1 MFSCPQHR
9 AAKQYQYPQ
18 EKTHMTYTKKQE
30 ALHALLRKLFEEVL
44 PKQGFVPREK
54 QIELA
59 NEILESLGCSE
70 LFLAEAEVGTG
81 KTLAYLLPAVIV
93 RRAKL
98 NENRLPTTLPDGSQ
112 MPVVIAT
119 SGIALQRAI
128 EQDYIPSLSDILM
141 EHGVIKT
148 PLSRVLRKGKSHY
161 LCERRFAHF
170 YSFADEDTK
179 TSLAPLIKSR
189 FADLALAKGLTAYQK
204 RAICVDNRCGQDCS
218 RFGTCR
224 YMRYLQDA
232 RRGGYDF
239 QVCNHNYLLADIL
252 RRAKGQRPLIPDYQ
266 AVVIDEAHKFLDA
279 ARQMYGC
286 SLSLT
291 ELTRAA
297 KDAQEI
303 TFAPGVPTAELM
315 RETDRI
321 LSKSVLLFRFLN
333 KEVTTET
340 DDAERYPTT
349 IRERT
354 EKLILSLREDFG
366 DLASLLVKQPVGIKY
381 EARIRKLSFALGHI
395 SDSLSTFACH
405 NDLVY
410 WLEGESM
417 ADGFTILRGI
427 PKELGRMLH
436 RDLWSRNIPFIL
448 TSGTLSAAGSFGHIK
463 RKMGLDLG
471 YAKRLRETTKPSPF
485 NYRENVLLYISEAI
499 PFPDNRDDHYIKSVT
514 DEAERLIRAAHGH
527 TALLFTS
534 YKAMDM
540 VHERIALRNLPYPVF
555 RMDRGGTGVIERFRV
570 SGNGVIF
577 ASGALWEGIDIP
589 GDILSLLIIARLPF
603 AVPDP
608 VSEWEK
614 TLYSDMD
621 EYKEKV
627 IVPEMLIKLKQ
638 GFGRLIRGETDTGV
652 VAILDFRAGRKG
664 SYRRRVLA
672 ALPPCAVTSDI
683 ADVEKFMRDK
693 KPAAYFS

>member
-1 MFSCPQHR
+1 
-9 AAKQYQYPQ
+9 
-18 EKTHMTYTKKQE
+18 MTYTKKQE
-30 ALHALLRKLFEEVL
+30 VLHAFLRKLFEEVL

-93 RRAKL
+93 RRARL

-119 SGIALQRAI
+119 SGIALQRAH
-128 EQDYIPSLSDILM
+128 EQDYIPSLSDILI

-148 PLSRVLRKGKSHY
+148 PLSRVLRKGKGHY

-170 YSFADEDTK
+170 YSFADANTK
-179 TSLAPLIKSR
+179 IILAPLIKSSLV
-189 FADLALAKGLTAYQK
+189 DLALAKGLTAYQK

-286 SLSLT
+286 SLSLA
-291 ELTRAA
+291 ELTHAT

-303 TFAPGVPTAELM
+303 TFAPGVPTAELR

-321 LSKSVLLFRFLN
+321 RSKSLLLFRFLN
-333 KEVTTET
+333 KEIPDEVAAG
-340 DDAERYPTT
+340 DDAERYPTK

-354 EKLILSLREDFG
+354 EKLIRSLREDLK
-366 DLASLLVKQPVGIKY
+366 DLASLIVKQPVGIKY
-381 EARIRKLSFALGHI
+381 EARIRKLSFALDRI
-395 SDSLSTFACH
+395 SDSLAAFACH
-405 NDLVY
+405 DDLIY
-410 WLEGESM
+410 WLEGDSE
-417 ADGFTILRGI
+417 ADGFTVLRGI

-448 TSGTLSAAGSFGHIK
+448 TSGTLSAAGSFDHIK
-463 RKMGLDLG
+463 RKMGLDLCD
-471 YAKRLRETTKPSPF
+471 AKRLRETTKPSPF
-485 NYRENVLLYISEAI
+485 NYRENVLLYISETV
-499 PFPDNRDDHYIKSVT
+499 PFPDNRDDHYIRSVT
-514 DEAERLIRAAHGH
+514 DEAERLIRVAHGH

-534 YKAMDM
+534 YRALDM

-555 RMDRGGTGVIERFRV
+555 RMDRGGSAVIERFRA

-608 VSEWEK
+608 VSEWER

-621 EYKEKV
+621 EYKAKV

-672 ALPPCAVTSDI
+672 ALPPCGVTSNI
-683 ADVEKFMRDK
+683 VDVEKFIRSK
-693 KPAAYFS
+693 KPAAYFDK